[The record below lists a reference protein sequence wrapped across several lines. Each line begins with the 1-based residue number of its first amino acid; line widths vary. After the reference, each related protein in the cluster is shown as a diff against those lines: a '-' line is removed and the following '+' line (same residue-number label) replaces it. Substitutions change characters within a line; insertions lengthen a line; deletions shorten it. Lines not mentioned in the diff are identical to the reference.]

1 MSNEVYVGSGTQV
14 TMIPESTILLGYPSD
29 ISDATITFSDETL
42 KLVPNLYV
50 GCEVTFVTTVTT
62 TRFTIISNTTSTIT
76 LDSDLP
82 TSHPDNNTTTITI
95 SKFGSPV
102 PAPEITIDAA
112 LRQSLLSDNWLGLVN
127 EFTPPNVEVE
137 MKQLNLAVAGT
148 RNFAHQYKGAET
160 VSGGSLDISMN
171 NGSWLY
177 YALGKI
183 DAVTHTA
190 TSDEMDSESTVVTPA
205 TDSTKFYRAIGSNEY
220 PPTSSDDTLKE
231 IGTGTIAYTFKEL
244 NGQDL
249 PSFAL
254 DVSYAKG
261 SLSTGS
267 RYVPNQTG
275 DTMYSRI
282 FTGCQVNTMTLNFEE
297 SQELKTSLELV
308 TRRAFDAPDSYSPHR
323 TVVGATGVA
332 NGTLFNYDASTTT
345 PYMYSDGSIT
355 LFGQTY
361 ARVKSGSL
369 TINNNFTQQRFIGNT
384 NRQIMNAHI
393 PAQRTY
399 ELSLTLLITDT
410 AIWKELREQEEYD
423 SDTGKIKLRFEKS
436 ANDFIEI
443 ELDDYII
450 QSVNVPFP
458 SDKGPI
464 EVEATISARK
474 LSDCKYTGKWV
485 IINDD

>member
-1 MSNEVYVGSGTQV
+1 MSNEVYVGSGTQA
-14 TMIPESTILLGYPSD
+14 TMIPESNILLG
-29 ISDATITFSDETL
+29 TTCQFTGKVITFNDTTI
-42 KLVPNLYV
+42 KLVPDLYI
-50 GCEVTFVTTVTT
+50 GCEVKLFQGSTTEYH
-62 TRFTIISNTTSTIT
+62 TIVDNSEST
-76 LDSDLP
+76 
-82 TSHPDNNTTTITI
+82 
-95 SKFGSPV
+95 
-102 PAPEITIDAA
+102 ITIDATTA
-112 LRQSLLSDNWLGLVN
+112 LTSGSIRATIQKFGAPVPTSQFVRASANRNALLSDNWLGLVN

-137 MKQLNLAVAGT
+137 MKQLNLAVSGS

-160 VSGGSLDISMN
+160 VSGGSLDISLN
-171 NGSWLY
+171 NGSWFY

-183 DAVTHTA
+183 DAVEHTA
-190 TSDEMDSESTVVTPA
+190 TSTAMGSSSKTVTA
-205 TDSTKFYRAIGSNEY
+205 GNNSTKFLRVIGGNEF
-220 PPTSSDDTLKE
+220 PPVLDTDPLKE
-231 IGTGTIAYTFKEL
+231 IGTGTIQYTFKEL
-244 NGQDL
+244 NGQEL

-254 DVSYAKG
+254 DVSYNKASNTNRLVVDDG
-261 SLSTGS
+261 GAS
-267 RYVPNQTG
+267 
-275 DTMYSRI
+275 MYSRI

-308 TRRAFDAPDSYSPHR
+308 TRRAFDAPTDYVPHR
-323 TVVGATGVA
+323 AEEGATG
-332 NGTLFNYDASTTT
+332 LFNYDASTTT

-423 SDTGKIKLRFEKS
+423 TGAGTIKLRFEKS

-464 EVEATISARK
+464 EVEATISARS
-474 LSDCKYTGKWV
+474 LSDCKYKGKWV
-485 IINDD
+485 IINND

>member
-1 MSNEVYVGSGTQV
+1 MSNEVYVGSGTQA
-14 TMIPESTILLGYPSD
+14 TMIPENNIRLGVPSSYDTDKIKITHSDTTVKLLPD
-29 ISDATITFSDETL
+29 IYI
-42 KLVPNLYV
+42 
-50 GCEVTFVTTVTT
+50 GCEVKLTTGSNTT
-62 TRFTIISNTTSTIT
+62 YFTIIDNDAISITVDTEIDDSTHPADATTS
-76 LDSDLP
+76 
-82 TSHPDNNTTTITI
+82 ITI
-95 SKFGSPV
+95 SKFGAPS
-102 PAPEITIDAA
+102 PAPQISVNSGSRHT
-112 LRQSLLSDNWLGLVN
+112 LLSDNWLGLVN

-137 MKQLNLAVAGT
+137 MKQLNLAVSGT

-160 VSGGSLDISMN
+160 VSGGSLDISLN

-183 DAVTHTA
+183 DSVTHAATTDAMGSNSTTVTA
-190 TSDEMDSESTVVTPA
+190 GSN
-205 TDSTKFYRAIGSNEY
+205 STKFFRAIDSNEY
-220 PPTSSDDTLKE
+220 PPSSTGSLTD
-231 IGTGTIAYTFKEL
+231 IGTGTIAYTFTEL
-244 NGQDL
+244 NGDTL

-254 DVSYAKG
+254 DVSYNKDG
-261 SLSTGS
+261 SNPN
-267 RYVPNQTG
+267 RYVSNQTG
-275 DTMYSRI
+275 SLMYSRV

-308 TRRAFDAPDSYSPHR
+308 TRRAFDVPNDYAPHR
-323 TVVGATGVA
+323 RVEGATG
-332 NGTLFNYDASTTT
+332 LFNYDASTTT

-423 SDTGKIKLRFEKS
+423 TDTGKIKLRFEKS

-464 EVEATISARK
+464 EVEATISART
-474 LSDCKYTGKWV
+474 LSSCKYTGKWV
-485 IINDD
+485 ILNDD

>member
-1 MSNEVYVGSGTQV
+1 MSNEVYVGSGTQA
-14 TMIPESTILLGYPSD
+14 TMIPESNIVLGTACTYSGKVISTIDS
-29 ISDATITFSDETL
+29 TI

-50 GCEVTFVTTVTT
+50 GCEVKLVEGSDSEYH
-62 TRFTIISNTTSTIT
+62 TIIENDATSITVDSSIGSALATGSITATIQKFGAPA
-76 LDSDLP
+76 P
-82 TSHPDNNTTTITI
+82 TSQFVRASANRH
-95 SKFGSPV
+95 
-102 PAPEITIDAA
+102 A
-112 LRQSLLSDNWLGLVN
+112 LLSDNWLGLVN

-137 MKQLNLAVAGT
+137 MKQLNLAVSGT

-183 DAVTHTA
+183 DTVTHDATA
-190 TSDEMDSESTVVTPA
+190 TSMTSDSTVVTVG
-205 TDSTKFYRAIGSNEY
+205 DNSTKFFRVIGGNEY
-220 PPTSSDDTLKE
+220 PPSAHGNSTLKN
-231 IGTGTIAYTFKEL
+231 IDTTKTIAYTFKEL

-254 DVSYAKG
+254 DVSYNKASNTNRLVVDDG
-261 SLSTGS
+261 GAS
-267 RYVPNQTG
+267 
-275 DTMYSRI
+275 MYSRI

-308 TRRAFDAPDSYSPHR
+308 TRRAFDAPTDYVPHR
-323 TVVGATGVA
+323 AEEGATG
-332 NGTLFNYDASTTT
+332 LFNYDASTTT

-410 AIWKELREQEEYD
+410 AIWKELREQEEYNT
-423 SDTGKIKLRFEKS
+423 DTGKIKLRFEKS
-436 ANDFIEI
+436 ADDFIEI

-464 EVEATISARK
+464 EVEATISARS

>member
-1 MSNEVYVGSGTQV
+1 MSNEVYVGSGTQA
-14 TMIPESTILLGYPSD
+14 TMIPESNIVLGTACTYSGKV
-29 ISDATITFSDETL
+29 ITFNDTTI
-42 KLVPNLYV
+42 KLVDNLYV
-50 GCEVTFVTTVTT
+50 GCEVKLVEGSDTEYH
-62 TRFTIISNTTSTIT
+62 TIIANDATTIT
-76 LDSDLP
+76 VDSSIGSALA
-82 TSHPDNNTTTITI
+82 SGSLTTTIQ
-95 SKFGSPV
+95 KFGSPV
-102 PAPEITIDAA
+102 PAPRITVNSGSRDT
-112 LRQSLLSDNWLGLVN
+112 LLSDNWLGVVN

-137 MKQLNLAVAGT
+137 MKQLNLAVSGT

-160 VSGGSLDISMN
+160 VSGGSLDISLN
-171 NGSWLY
+171 NGSWFY

-183 DAVTHTA
+183 ESVTHDA
-190 TSDEMDSESTVVTPA
+190 TTNAMGGSSTVVTA
-205 TDSTKFYRAIGSNEY
+205 GDNSTKFFRAIDSNEY
-220 PPTSSDDTLKE
+220 PPSATGSLKDFDPTE
-231 IGTGTIAYTFKEL
+231 TIEYEFKEL
-244 NGQDL
+244 NGDEL

-254 DVSYAKG
+254 DVSYNKDG
-261 SLSTGS
+261 SNPN
-267 RYVPNQTG
+267 RYVSNQTG
-275 DTMYSRI
+275 SLMYSRI

-308 TRRAFDAPDSYSPHR
+308 TRRAFDAPNDYAPHR
-323 TVVGATGVA
+323 RVEGATG
-332 NGTLFNYDASTTT
+332 LFNYDAATTT

-423 SDTGKIKLRFEKS
+423 TDAGTIKLRFEKS
-436 ANDFIEI
+436 ADDFIEI

-464 EVEATISARK
+464 EVEATISARS
-474 LSDCKYTGKWV
+474 LSNCKYKGKWV
-485 IINDD
+485 ILNDD

>member
-1 MSNEVYVGSGTQV
+1 MSNEIYVGSGTQA
-14 TMIPESTILLGYPSD
+14 TLIPESNILLGTACTYD
-29 ISDATITFSDETL
+29 NNTKKIITFSDTTL

-50 GCEVTFVTTVTT
+50 GCELKLVEGSDTQYVTIV
-62 TRFTIISNTTSTIT
+62 SNT
-76 LDSDLP
+76 
-82 TSHPDNNTTTITI
+82 TTTITCDVTI
-95 SKFGSPV
+95 GTALASGSITATIQKFGAPV
-102 PAPEITIDAA
+102 PNPVFIRASGN
-112 LRQSLLSDNWLGLVN
+112 RQSLLSDNWLGLVN
-127 EFTPPNVEVE
+127 EFTPPNIEVE
-137 MKQLNLAVAGT
+137 MKQLNLAVSGT

-160 VSGGSLDISMN
+160 VSGGSLDISLN
-171 NGSWLY
+171 NGSWFY

-183 DAVTHTA
+183 NSVTHNATDDTISSSSTTVTA
-190 TSDEMDSESTVVTPA
+190 GD
-205 TDSTKFYRAIGSNEY
+205 DSTKFFRVIDGNEY
-220 PPTSSDDTLKE
+220 PPSSTTGLKD
-231 IGTGTIAYTFKEL
+231 IGTGTIAYTFTEL
-244 NGQDL
+244 NGHDL

-254 DVSYAKG
+254 DVSYNKATNTNRLVVDDDG
-261 SLSTGS
+261 AS
-267 RYVPNQTG
+267 
-275 DTMYSRI
+275 MYSRV

-308 TRRAFDAPDSYSPHR
+308 TRRAFDAPPDYVPHR
-323 TVVGATGVA
+323 AKEGATG
-332 NGTLFNYDASTTT
+332 LFNYDASTTS
-345 PYMYSDGSIT
+345 PYMYSDGTIT

-399 ELSLTLLITDT
+399 ELSLTLLITDSK
-410 AIWKELREQEEYD
+410 IWKELREQEEYD
-423 SDTGKIKLRFEKS
+423 ADTGKIKLRFEKS

-474 LSDCKYTGKWV
+474 LESCKYTGKWV
-485 IINDD
+485 ILNDD